1 MSSSS
6 TEYNIN
12 TYKDFEIMWID
23 RETGQ
28 LKDMLDVTL
37 EIYHYQGDKPPQII
51 VPNKEPYI
59 ITENFTDTVNIGSVD
74 PSIGIFIDTEVY
86 LDLNIIANNLSSLG
100 CPPNDYVVCNTNQK
114 IAIVNGY
121 KVASLSACEL
131 ASLIN
136 LGGASGYTASCKDG
150 FLVITGDY
158 VGSTAYLQI
167 GSGSFNSVVGVHL
180 GDQYYGTSTMI
191 VYDIPS
197 QPMTRVSL
205 GRYVYTN
212 VYLSIPPYSLEERYF
227 AVYRGIDPTSGIPE
241 IYQENFVMVN
251 EEKELDFSYSF
262 TK

>member
-23 RETGQ
+23 RSTGL
-28 LKDMLDVTL
+28 LKDMNNVTF

-59 ITENFTDTVNIGSVD
+59 ITENFTDTVDIGSVD
-74 PSIGIFIDTEVY
+74 PSRGVLIDVDVS
-86 LDLNIIANNLSSLG
+86 LDLNIIASNLSSLG
-100 CPPNDYVVCNTNQK
+100 CPPNDYVVCGTNQK
-114 IAIVNGY
+114 VAIINGY

-150 FLVITGDY
+150 FLVLTGDY
-158 VGSTAYLQI
+158 SGSTAYLQI
-167 GSGSFNSVVGVHL
+167 GSGSFNSVVGLHL
-180 GDQYYGTSTMI
+180 GDQYFGTSTML
-191 VYDIPS
+191 VYDITP
-197 QPMTRVSL
+197 QPMIRVSL

-212 VYLSIPPYSLEERYF
+212 VLLSIPPYSLEERYF
-227 AVYRGIDPTSGIPE
+227 AVYRGTDPVTLIPE

-262 TK
+262 MK